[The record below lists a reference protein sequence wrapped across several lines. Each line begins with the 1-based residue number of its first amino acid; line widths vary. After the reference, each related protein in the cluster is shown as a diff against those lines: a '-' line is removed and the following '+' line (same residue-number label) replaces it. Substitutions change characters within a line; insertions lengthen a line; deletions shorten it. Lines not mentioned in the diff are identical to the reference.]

1 MTEKEQIIIDG
12 VDVSGCEYLECGMCN
27 AERDNDGYTDC
38 ECYSSECSNCYFK
51 QLARKTQ
58 ECEELKRDY
67 QELEQ
72 RHNEVFQEFERLKI
86 ECEEL
91 KDFARREGNQ
101 REIYYKEFL
110 RTNSVLEEIEE
121 IVNVDFSLPCARTDC
136 TYPKPCK
143 DSLTENGTKCMH
155 FALLK
160 IKDIVRETEDV

>member
-1 MTEKEQIIIDG
+1 MTDKEQIIIDI
-12 VDVSGCEYLECGMCN
+12 DRCKYRDKYTNFCL
-27 AERDNDGYTDC
+27 AEKDDIGETYTICTGTDC
-38 ECYSSECSNCYFK
+38 YYK

-136 TYPKPCK
+136 TYPEPCK
-143 DSLTENGTKCMH
+143 DRLTENGTKCMH

>member
-1 MTEKEQIIIDG
+1 MINKEQIIIDG
-12 VDVSGCEYLECGMCN
+12 VNVSGCEYLECGMCN
-27 AERDNDGYTDC
+27 AERV
-38 ECYSSECSNCYFK
+38 
-51 QLARKTQ
+51 
-58 ECEELKRDY
+58 KRDY

-143 DSLTENGTKCMH
+143 DSLTENGTKCMR
-155 FALLK
+155 FALQE
-160 IKDIVRETEDV
+160 IKDIVQKNKEK